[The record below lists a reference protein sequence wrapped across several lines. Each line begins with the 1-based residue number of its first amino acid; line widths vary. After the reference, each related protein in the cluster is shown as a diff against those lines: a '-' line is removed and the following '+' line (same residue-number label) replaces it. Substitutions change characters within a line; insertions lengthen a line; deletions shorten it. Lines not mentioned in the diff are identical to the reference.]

1 MFSTLFYFF
10 EYDSNDSI
18 DSISDALWW
27 GFVTSTTVGYGD
39 IYPITTA
46 GRIIALLVM
55 IIGIGVFGFITA
67 SVASILVEKNLRKG
81 MGLLDVSFTKHI
93 IIIGWNFRSKS
104 IIEELINE
112 DDSIRITIVDNIDHN
127 PYDNKNISY
136 IKGNPWN
143 ESVLK
148 RANIK
153 QAKTAIVLGDK
164 NLDNEEMIDAKSVLI
179 CLAIDRLNPD
189 IYLFAEVN
197 NYKNAVHFERAN
209 VNDFIISNEIESKV
223 LVRSVLYQ
231 GVNKAIKELITNSY
245 GNELY
250 EMSLDSKYT
259 GKKYGEIV
267 LEFLHRNVTIIGF
280 YRNDKT
286 NLNPLD
292 STILQSNDKLIYIAN
307 KKAN

>member
-1 MFSTLFYFF
+1 
-10 EYDSNDSI
+10 
-18 DSISDALWW
+18 
-27 GFVTSTTVGYGD
+27 
-39 IYPITTA
+39 
-46 GRIIALLVM
+46 
-55 IIGIGVFGFITA
+55 
-67 SVASILVEKNLRKG
+67 
-81 MGLLDVSFTKHI
+81 LDVNFTKHI

-104 IIEELINE
+104 IIEELMNE
-112 DDSIRITIVDNIDHN
+112 DDNIRITIVDNIDHN
-127 PYDNKNISY
+127 PYNNKNISY

-143 ESVLK
+143 ESVLT

-164 NLDNEEMIDAKSVLI
+164 DLDNEEMIDAKSVLI

-250 EMSLDSKYT
+250 EMSLDSKFN

-292 STILQSNDKLIYIAN
+292 NTILQNNDKLIYIAN